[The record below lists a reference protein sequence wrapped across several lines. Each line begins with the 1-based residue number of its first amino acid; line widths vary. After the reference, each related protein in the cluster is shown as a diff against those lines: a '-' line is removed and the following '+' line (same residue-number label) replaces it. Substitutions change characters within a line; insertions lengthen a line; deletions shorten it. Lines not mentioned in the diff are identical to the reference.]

1 MFHQPSP
8 IFQQSSPIFPQPHSV
23 TFASENRSLSNNDTP
38 RSKTTVE
45 LRQYQMVP
53 QSNGIQSNDPSQ
65 TTASSKSSVTTN
77 SQSLI
82 DSCADSTSTYE
93 NERDN
98 GQVFADGKKVDN
110 TDEYQSLSNK
120 DMLPPMRPR
129 ETILYLP
136 LSPKSPCCDGVLNIS
151 RHQNMRKRPPSY
163 LQLYVK
169 CERSEPF
176 INKDLDIVTWYRNAS
191 DSRVTADRTL
201 VVRGTTNL
209 MELICGIV
217 ESFGLTSSLD
227 DDACESASNKGNE
240 LSLGCYKGVCF
251 VSDIKIMRCKETA
264 KINLTPLP
272 IPGLH
277 YKYVDRSG
285 DDTSNRE
292 MKGTHKSSSVLSMDP
307 YGLRRTLVAQLLDKS
322 SLSPKSDDKK
332 EEGTRDR
339 LALVYCAPKR
349 SAHVSLRSTHQGVL
363 PETIYHFQLIL
374 EGIVNEDD
382 LPSSFQSQTAIR
394 CVGATGGVLGG
405 SVIDTKEEIDE
416 LNRALWKGR
425 DVVGLSTPK
434 ANRLEKLEQI
444 IDMLGVP
451 LFDLAGN
458 QTPKEFVVD
467 RCLYNI
473 YSGKL
478 SMEVAQKTQDTVEAI
493 EGTTEWLARR
503 VDALARTL
511 TACEDSYLS
520 MQDDKLDEFDA
531 AVSRLEK
538 KWVFT

>member
-1 MFHQPSP
+1 MLE
-8 IFQQSSPIFPQPHSV
+8 PQ
-23 TFASENRSLSNNDTP
+23 R
-38 RSKTTVE
+38 
-45 LRQYQMVP
+45 YQMGP
-53 QSNGIQSNDPSQ
+53 QSNSPMPQPSFAFPFNNNMQNNDPSQ
-65 TTASSKSSVTTN
+65 KIVSSGGCNASSNIQKS
-77 SQSLI
+77 SQSLVGSCT
-82 DSCADSTSTYE
+82 DSISATG

-98 GQVFADGKKVDN
+98 RQVFVDEKKGHIKSVNRGSID
-110 TDEYQSLSNK
+110 TISESSSSSTSSVKYQPLTSK
-120 DMLPPMRPR
+120 DMLPPMKPR
-129 ETILYLP
+129 ETILYFP
-136 LSPKSPCCDGVLNIS
+136 RTTKSACCDGVLNTS
-151 RHQNMRKRPPSY
+151 RLHSIQKRPPSY

-191 DSRVTADRTL
+191 DSRVTAERTL
-201 VVRGTTNL
+201 VVRGTTNM

-217 ESFGLTSSLD
+217 ESFGLKSPHND
-227 DDACESASNKGNE
+227 DVCENANNKGNE
-240 LSLGCYKGVCF
+240 YSLDCYKGVCF
-251 VSDIKIMRCKETA
+251 VSDIKTTKCKETA

-277 YKYVDRSG
+277 YKYVDRS
-285 DDTSNRE
+285 DDGNCKRNE
-292 MKGTHKSSSVLSMDP
+292 KGIHKSSSVLSMDP

-322 SLSPKSDDKK
+322 SLSPKSNNKE

-349 SAHVSLRSTHQGVL
+349 RAHVSLRSTHQGVL

-416 LNRALWKGR
+416 LNRILWKVR
-425 DVVGLSTPK
+425 DVIGLSTPK
-434 ANRLEKLEQI
+434 ANQRENLEQI
-444 IDMLGVP
+444 IDVLGVP

-493 EGTTEWLARR
+493 EGTAEWLARR
-503 VDALARTL
+503 VDTLAKTL
-511 TACEDSYLS
+511 AACEDSYLAFEN
-520 MQDDKLDEFDA
+520 DKFDEFDA

-538 KWVFT
+538 KWIFA